1 MDAFWQRHRWIEIF
15 NNTLLEPITKAGQL
29 ILIAQYGSTAKP
41 GEKGPQQKIANRFID
56 NFNDPHDL
64 TPAFHD
70 AGKAKAVIREAFGS
84 TLGPLMAGRLAIG
97 RAQLRQRLGK
107 PPGHPGT

>member
-1 MDAFWQRHRWIEIF
+1 V
-15 NNTLLEPITKAGQL
+15 T
-29 ILIAQYGSTAKP
+29 
-41 GEKGPQQKIANRFID
+41 IANRFID
-56 NFNDPHDL
+56 NFNDPSDL

-70 AGKAKAVIREAFGS
+70 AGKAKAVIREASGS
-84 TLGPLMAGRLAIG
+84 TFGPLMAGRLAIG